1 MLRRI
6 MAEKEPEADTPSAD
20 MIEQLAER
28 AFATIPEYLRKEVD
42 GVAIRVVDLPDERT
56 CAEMELESPYD
67 LLGLYHGIPLDSQS
81 VLDIKQDVDMIFLY
95 RLPLLEYAEDTG
107 ENLYDVVK
115 NVLIHEIGHHFG
127 FSDDDMDA
135 IEDSD

>member
-6 MAEKEPEADTPSAD
+6 MIEILPDADT
-20 MIEQLAER
+20 IEKLAER
-28 AFATIPEYLRKEVD
+28 AFATIPEDLRKQVD

-67 LLGLYHGIPLDSQS
+67 LLGLYHGIPLDAQS
-81 VLDIKQDVDMIFLY
+81 VLNVKQDVDMIFLY
-95 RLPLLEYAEDTG
+95 RLPLLAYAEDTG
-107 ENLYDVVK
+107 EDLFDVVK

-127 FSDDDMDA
+127 FSDEEMEA
-135 IEDSD
+135 IEESD

>member
-6 MAEKEPEADTPSAD
+6 MTEILPNADT
-20 MIEQLAER
+20 IEKLAAR
-28 AFATIPEYLRKEVD
+28 AFATIPEDLRKQVD

-67 LLGLYHGIPLDSQS
+67 LLGLYHGIPLDAQS
-81 VLDIKQDVDMIFLY
+81 VLNVMQDVDMIFLY
-95 RLPLLEYAEDTG
+95 RLPLLAYAEDTG
-107 ENLYDVVK
+107 EDLFDVVK

-127 FSDDDMDA
+127 FSDEEMEA
-135 IEDSD
+135 IEESD